1 MCSLY
6 GQEQLRRSEDEE
18 KNKKNSKDDQE
29 RICHFS
35 WSLLCGQGC
44 STHSDMDNVR
54 LEVSVFFLM
63 AESFPPQS
71 SENKFKQT
79 FLKLT
84 THNMLIL
91 LQTGTKKYKSGNT
104 SHVKLPVLL

>member
-1 MCSLY
+1 M
-6 GQEQLRRSEDEE
+6 
-18 KNKKNSKDDQE
+18 KKRTTNSKDDHE
-29 RICHFS
+29 KICCVS

-54 LEVSVFFLM
+54 LEVSAFFLM

-71 SENKFKQT
+71 SENKSKQT

-91 LQTGTKKYKSGNT
+91 LQTGTKK
-104 SHVKLPVLL
+104 